1 MSCTGNATL
10 LAPVLHTG
18 SVKICCMC
26 TVFVSLIL
34 HIGDIDGAGLVTNSN
49 VIEDDDFQGK
59 PANSTSKELV
69 REMKLT
75 EHASKTAGA
84 EESLAARLAVACSQ
98 RDTIATMVP
107 RIMTLFYYILLLYF
121 Y

>member
-59 PANSTSKELV
+59 PANSGISKELSDDDGD
-69 REMKLT
+69 L
-75 EHASKTAGA
+75 
-84 EESLAARLAVACSQ
+84 EETTDPANANKMR
-98 RDTIATMVP
+98 R
-107 RIMTLFYYILLLYF
+107 
-121 Y
+121 